1 MLLTRSRLPS
11 WSGGWHED
19 RSGLAIS
26 RRPGAGGRPPTAARP
41 PTEAPY
47 RDPEV
52 VVPNGTGDAEHLQP
66 SVRRA
71 VDKAIAAAAA
81 DGVALRVTS
90 GYRSRA
96 KQQRLYD
103 EAIGKYGS
111 AERARRWVLPPGES
125 EHVQGRAVDVVPRA
139 APAGWSARACASG
152 CAGATT
158 TSPGTS
164 SGWRGPRARSARR
177 GSRTP
182 DGQPLVVTAAR
193 ICRIGP
199 EETVTFATA
208 VALTITPVAVTR
220 ARRCSRVAVGRRRLS
235 RGDRG
240 RAARAPGPDGHRATG
255 AGVEHLV
262 PRAAGAAEQRHRR
275 RPSPT

>member
-1 MLLTRSRLPS
+1 MRAAAV
-11 WSGGWHED
+11 
-19 RSGLAIS
+19 LAIS
-26 RRPGAGGRPPTAARP
+26 GALALGVSLHGGASS
-41 PTEAPY
+41 TEAPY

-125 EHVQGRAVDVVPRA
+125 EHVQGRAVDVGPES
-139 APAGWSARACASG
+139 GARWLEREGVRFGLCRRYDNEPWHFERL
-152 CAGATT
+152 AGAKG
-158 TSPGTS
+158 SVCP
-164 SGWRGPRARSARR
+164 AREPHA
-177 GSRTP
+177 
-182 DGQPLVVTAAR
+182 
-193 ICRIGP
+193 
-199 EETVTFATA
+199 
-208 VALTITPVAVTR
+208 
-220 ARRCSRVAVGRRRLS
+220 
-235 RGDRG
+235 
-240 RAARAPGPDGHRATG
+240 
-255 AGVEHLV
+255 
-262 PRAAGAAEQRHRR
+262 
-275 RPSPT
+275 